1 MQSSQSKM
9 DGVASIRGYV
19 DRIVT
24 GDSRCPGMKVLL
36 LDTNTTQVVSS
47 VYSQTEILNKEVY
60 LVSRLDDMNANPN
73 IQEAPTSSADM
84 RSSQTNKSP
93 TTKTSHLKAVC
104 FLRPTEINAG
114 LLVREL
120 AQPRFSEYHL
130 FFTGIVPSSIL
141 RLLAENDEMELVRQ
155 VQEFYGD
162 YLPINEDLFTLNCRH
177 TLAMTQSAGTAW
189 ARDHAPL
196 YSRNKEGLQS
206 ILLSLKRQ
214 PALVRYDRNS
224 KMARQLATDIQES
237 IASDQIYHFRQ
248 VKHQPL
254 LLLIL
259 DRASDPITPLLSQWT
274 YQAMVHELLG
284 LNNNRLLLANAPGV
298 SKDLHQVVLNAEQD
312 EFFKENRHKNFG
324 ELGEAVKN
332 LLDEYQKQSSSNS
345 KLDSIEDMQ
354 QFMEKFPE
362 IKAQSHTVSKHVA
375 IMGELARLVDV
386 CSLLD
391 VSQFE
396 QELACADDHSMH
408 VRELR
413 EKLASPSVKIPDKL
427 RLGLL
432 YALRYE
438 NSGNLE
444 NVKRQMINGGVTS
457 RMVELVDVILRY
469 GGTNARGG
477 DMLGNN
483 NVFSKMSKSISDKI
497 LTSVQGVANVYSQHN
512 PVLMEVI
519 QNVIRGKLKESS
531 FPFVQRT
538 GMPSKSTSTSNS
550 VGSQGHNSSRPTEIV
565 IFMVGGVT
573 YEEATKINEFNENN
587 PTGIKVVLAGS
598 TIHNSTSFLEEL
610 KEL

>member
-1 MQSSQSKM
+1 
-9 DGVASIRGYV
+9 
-19 DRIVT
+19 
-24 GDSRCPGMKVLL
+24 MKVLL
-36 LDTNTTQVVSS
+36 LDTNTTQVVSA

-60 LVSRLDDMNANPN
+60 LVSRLDDTNANPN
-73 IQEAPTSSADM
+73 ILEAPTSSKDVRNAQP
-84 RSSQTNKSP
+84 SNKIS
-93 TTKTSHLKAVC
+93 KTSHLKAVC

-130 FFTGIVPSSIL
+130 FFTGVVPPSIL

-155 VQEFYGD
+155 IQEFYGD

-177 TLAMTQSAGTAW
+177 TLAMTQSAGTSW

-196 YSRNKEGLQS
+196 YTRNKEGLQS

-214 PALVRYDRNS
+214 PACVRYDRNS
-224 KMARQLATDIQES
+224 EMARQLATDIQES

-248 VKHQPL
+248 VKHHPL

-298 SKDLHQVVLNAEQD
+298 SKDLEQVVLNAEQD
-312 EFFKENRHKNFG
+312 EFFKQNRHKNFG
-324 ELGEAVKN
+324 ELGESVKH
-332 LLDEYQKQSSSNS
+332 LLDEYQKQSSSHA

-391 VSQFE
+391 ISQFE
-396 QELACADDHSMH
+396 QELACTDDHSMH
-408 VRELR
+408 VRELM

-438 NSGNLE
+438 KSGNLDS
-444 NVKRQMINGGVTS
+444 VKRQMINGGVTT
-457 RMVELVDVILRY
+457 RMVELMDIILRY
-469 GGTNARGG
+469 GGTNARGGSSG

-483 NVFSKMSKSISDKI
+483 NVFSKMSKISDKI

-531 FPFVQRT
+531 FPFVQRS
-538 GMPSKSTSTSNS
+538 GMPSKTTSSS
-550 VGSQGHNSSRPTEIV
+550 GSGGVQGQNSSRPTEIIV
-565 IFMVGGVT
+565 FMVGGVT